1 MAMLEVKTEQA
12 GESLWRQRMTILAVW
27 LLLSLISAAQRYA
40 DNLQTSTQPNFRS
53 LFLWPLV
60 IWSYWAAAAPLI
72 FKLGQWIPFGK
83 RRWIYPLLAHFL
95 LAFVFGLLHIAF
107 MAMLG
112 VFFGPTTSGAPPK
125 FANEFSRGM
134 RIFLSIELVFYWA
147 VLGAG
152 IAQDSYRRYRARELK
167 QKELE
172 AQLNRARLHAL
183 KMQIQ
188 PHFLFNALNTIA
200 MLIRNR
206 EHDQAVKMVAGLG
219 ELLRSS
225 INDNPAQEISLS
237 SELDFIR
244 RYLLIEQFRFPDRLR
259 VEIDVPPELLT
270 AEVPNLILQP
280 LVENAIRHGI
290 ARSSSASLVR
300 ITARRQDGWLKLAV
314 EDDGLGFP
322 ATWQWDTSEGIGLKN
337 TRVRLKQLYGDQ
349 QELAIG
355 MAEPGGAIVRLKIP
369 FQPVGREVE
378 DHGKDQNLNRR

>member
-1 MAMLEVKTEQA
+1 MWEIKAEQA
-12 GESLWRQRMTILAVW
+12 GESLWRQRMIILAVW

-40 DNLQTSTQPNFRS
+40 DNLQTSTQANFRS
-53 LFLWPLV
+53 LFLWSLV
-60 IWSYWAAAAPLI
+60 VWSYWAAAAPLI
-72 FKLGQWIPFGK
+72 FKLGQWISFDK
-83 RRWIYPLLAHFL
+83 RKRVYAVLAHFL

-107 MAMLG
+107 MALLG
-112 VFFGPTTSGAPPK
+112 TFFGSTTSGAPPR
-125 FANEFSRGM
+125 FGNEFSRGM

-167 QKELE
+167 EKELE
-172 AQLNRARLHAL
+172 TQLGRARLHAL

-206 EHDQAVKMVAGLG
+206 EHDQAVQMVAGLG

-225 INDNPAQEISLS
+225 LNDNPAQEISLS

-259 VEIDVPPELLT
+259 VEIDVPQELLT

-290 ARSSSASLVR
+290 ARSSSASLIR

-322 ATWQWDTSEGIGLKN
+322 STWRWDTSEGIGLKN
-337 TRVRLKQLYGDQ
+337 TRVRLEQLYGDQ
-349 QELAIG
+349 QEIAIEG
-355 MAEPGGAIVRLKIP
+355 PEPAGAIVRLRIP
-369 FQPVGREVE
+369 FQQPGMR
-378 DHGKDQNLNRR
+378 